1 MVSSNHRWA
10 TLAAILCAVSLAACT
25 SSSGGSTPPAT
36 ASPQATSPQPVPTDS
51 GNEPGTAP
59 KVTLGDAV
67 ANELAVPWGIAFLPD
82 GDALVAERDSGR
94 ILRISPSGR
103 VRVIGTV
110 PGVAHGGEGGLL
122 GLAIDPA
129 RPRYVYAYLTSVLG
143 DNRVVRMT
151 YSGAVGPARTI
162 LTGIPSA
169 GIHNGG
175 RIIFGPDGDLYIGT
189 GEAGQ
194 RTPAQDKDS
203 LGGKI
208 LRVEPSGKVPSDN
221 PFPGSPVWS
230 LGHRNV
236 QGLAFDSSGQL
247 WATEFGQDTWDEL
260 NKIQPGANY
269 GWPVVEGMA
278 DKKPYVDPFVVWKP
292 ADASPSG
299 LAIVDDVAYVA
310 SLRGKRLWQV
320 PLVGAGRRRSSRLL
334 YRSARPA
341 ADSDSN
347 AGWRALAHDVQP
359 RRARTS
365 RARRRPDPALAT
377 DRSMSAEDV

>member
-1 MVSSNHRWA
+1 M
-10 TLAAILCAVSLAACT
+10 LAATLCAVSLAGCT
-25 SSSGGSTPPAT
+25 SASTGSASPPAT
-36 ASPQATSPQPVPTDS
+36 PSPQATSPLPVPTES
-51 GNEPGTAP
+51 VTKPPTPP
-59 KVTLGDAV
+59 KVTLGDAI
-67 ANELAVPWGIAFLPD
+67 ATELAVPWGIAFLPG

-94 ILRISPSGR
+94 ILRISPAGR
-103 VRVIGTV
+103 VRVVGTV

-122 GLAIDPA
+122 GLAVDPT
-129 RPRYVYAYLTSVLG
+129 RPKYVYAYLTSVLG

-151 YSGAVGPARTI
+151 YDGGIGPTRAI

-175 RIIFGPDGDLYIGT
+175 RIIFGPDGNLYVGT

-208 LRVEPSGKVPSDN
+208 LRIEPSGKVPSDN

-278 DKKPYVDPFVVWKP
+278 NKKPYVDPFVVWHP

-320 PLVGAGRRRSSRLL
+320 PLAGSDAGDPRAFFTNRLGRL
-334 YRSARPA
+334 RTVIAPPDGGLWLTTSNRDGRGLPAPADDQILRLQLTAR
-341 ADSDSN
+341 
-347 AGWRALAHDVQP
+347 
-359 RRARTS
+359 
-365 RARRRPDPALAT
+365 
-377 DRSMSAEDV
+377 